1 MVINPLI
8 KCPECGMS
16 FSART
21 NVPNC
26 WLLHTDYQHAFAM
39 RCQSQA
45 PDIGAAGCNALLG
58 IVIGMRHEQVN
69 SVTTLELGPDDNI
82 GRNHKPL

>member
-8 KCPECGMS
+8 KCPECGLAFAAKS
-16 FSART
+16 R
-21 NVPNC
+21 VPDC
-26 WLLHTDYQHAFAM
+26 WILHTDYQHAFAT

-45 PDIGAAGCNALLG
+45 PDIGAGCNALLG
-58 IVIGMRHEQVN
+58 VVIGLRHER
-69 SVTTLELGPDDNI
+69 VTNITTIEPGPDNNI